1 MNNSSLNYRNMIMIA
16 LLCAFLPSCYS
27 QKIKNKKTET
37 VHISGNCGMCEKT
50 IETAGNLKKIA
61 VVDWDKETKM
71 ATLTYDSLKTSKSE
85 ILKRVA
91 LSGYDNDLFVAPDDT
106 YANLPNC
113 CQYERMK
120 KETVKEMEVMNMT
133 ETHIE
138 HSMPESIEVEETV
151 SSEEVVK
158 NDNLQPVF
166 SHYFQLKNALIESDA
181 TLSASKAKELSTAL
195 EKVEMDKLEMD
206 VHMQWMKVMNDL
218 KSESKQIAESKDIET
233 QRVNFIALSEN
244 MYSLLKVAK
253 YEQSVYYQHC
263 PMANDGKG
271 ANWLS
276 TESAVK
282 NPYYGSAMLSC
293 GKTVE
298 TIE

>member
-1 MNNSSLNYRNMIMIA
+1 MKFNNSILMLTALVINM
-16 LLCAFLPSCYS
+16 SCSS
-27 QKIKNKKTET
+27 QKIQNKKIET

-50 IETAGNLKKIA
+50 IETAGNLKKVA

-113 CQYERMK
+113 CQYERAK
-120 KETVKEMEVMNMT
+120 KE
-133 ETHIE
+133 
-138 HSMPESIEVEETV
+138 MPEMAQSETNSDTMDMNSNMNHANHQMNQEQKEKTQDSNPLSKV
-151 SSEEVVK
+151 YS
-158 NDNLQPVF
+158 D
-166 SHYFQLKNALIESDA
+166 YFALKNALVNSDG
-181 TLSASKAKELSTAL
+181 STASENAKSL
-195 EKVEMDKLEMD
+195 LQEINTIKMEALPMD
-206 VHMQWMKVMNDL
+206 VHMAWMKVLEPL
-218 KSESKQIAESKDIET
+218 KEDAEHISDTKDISH
-233 QRVNFIALSEN
+233 QRDHFMSLSRN
-244 MYSLLKVAK
+244 LYDVIKLDKQ
-253 YEQSVYYQHC
+253 EQPVYFQHC

-298 TIE
+298 TIK